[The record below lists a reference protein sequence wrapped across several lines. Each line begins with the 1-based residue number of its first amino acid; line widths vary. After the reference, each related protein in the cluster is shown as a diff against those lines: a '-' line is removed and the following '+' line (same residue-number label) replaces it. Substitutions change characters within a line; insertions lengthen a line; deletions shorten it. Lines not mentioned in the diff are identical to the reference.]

1 NNDMQIAREEIFGP
15 VLSVIPFTDED
26 EAVRIANDTE
36 YGLAATVW
44 TGNVKRAMRLT
55 KALRAG
61 TVGING
67 YTLEPHA
74 AFGGYGQSGLGREG
88 GRTAIEAYTE
98 VKTVFLPFTAEMLC
112 RSAGPAGLGPGPRR
126 PATRTAGRPSPRSG

>member
-1 NNDMQIAREEIFGP
+1 MIDF
-15 VLSVIPFTDED
+15 SDEN

-44 TGNVKRAMRLT
+44 TSDIKRSIRLT

-61 TVGING
+61 TVGSNG
-67 YTLEPHA
+67 CTLEPPA
-74 AFGGYGQSGLGREG
+74 AFGGYGQSGMGRDG

-98 VKTVFLPFTAEMLC
+98 VKTVLLPFTDEMM
-112 RSAGPAGLGPGPRR
+112 
-126 PATRTAGRPSPRSG
+126 

>member
-1 NNDMQIAREEIFGP
+1 
-15 VLSVIPFTDED
+15 
-26 EAVRIANDTE
+26 
-36 YGLAATVW
+36 
-44 TGNVKRAMRLT
+44 MRLT

-67 YTLEPHA
+67 YPLEPHA

-98 VKTVFLPFTAEMLC
+98 LKTVFLPFTDEMM
-112 RSAGPAGLGPGPRR
+112 
-126 PATRTAGRPSPRSG
+126 